1 LRKRIVLIRR
11 FEELSMNAWP
21 ALETIVY
28 DGWVLRFANGYTR
41 RANSVNPI
49 YTSSIDLDTKI
60 SYCEGIYTQTGLRTI
75 FKLTRDVFPPDLD
88 SVLENRGYEREA
100 ETSVQILMLDSL
112 RSEVDERVD
121 ISDRVDDAWL
131 DAFFRMSGTDQK
143 HRDTLNA
150 ILAGG
155 FQDRCF
161 AHIER
166 SGTIVACGLGVRE
179 DTTVGLFEIIVDQ
192 RLRGMGLGRLITEG
206 ILAWAKKAG
215 AETSYL
221 QVMVENTTALAL
233 YEKLGFR
240 EEYRYWYRVN
250 HLRK

>member
-1 LRKRIVLIRR
+1 
-11 FEELSMNAWP
+11 MNAWP
-21 ALETIVY
+21 ALETMVY

-60 SYCEGIYTQTGLRTI
+60 SYCEGIYAQKGLRTI
-75 FKLTRDVFPPDLD
+75 FKMTRDVFPPDLD
-88 SVLENRGYEREA
+88 SVLENRGYAREA

-131 DAFFRMSGTDQK
+131 DAFFRMSGTDVK
-143 HRDTLNA
+143 YRDTLSS
-150 ILAGG
+150 ILTRGPME
-155 FQDRCF
+155 RCL
-161 AHIER
+161 AQIKR
-166 SGTIVACGLGVRE
+166 SGKIVACGLGVRE

-206 ILAWAKKAG
+206 LLAWAKKAG
-215 AETSYL
+215 VETSYL
-221 QVMVENTTALAL
+221 QVMVDNKTALAL

-250 HLRK
+250 RPRK

>member
-1 LRKRIVLIRR
+1 
-11 FEELSMNAWP
+11 MNAWP
-21 ALETIVY
+21 ALETMVY

-49 YTSSIDLDTKI
+49 YASSIDLDTKI
-60 SYCEGIYTQTGLRTI
+60 SCCEGIYTQKGLRTI

-88 SVLENRGYEREA
+88 PVLENRGYAREA

-112 RSEVDERVD
+112 RSEIDGRVD
-121 ISDRVDDAWL
+121 ISDRLDDAWL
-131 DAFFRMSGTDQK
+131 DAFFRMSGADAK
-143 HRDTLNA
+143 YRDTLSS
-150 ILAGG
+150 ILTRGPI
-155 FQDRCF
+155 QRCF
-161 AHIER
+161 ARIER
-166 SGTIVACGLGVRE
+166 SRTIVACGLGVRE

-221 QVMVENTTALAL
+221 QVMVENKTALAL

-240 EEYRYWYRVN
+240 EEYRYWYRTSMGSN
-250 HLRK
+250 LNIQH